1 VAQKNTAGRPRKA
14 APAPAG
20 RAKKAAPAPP
30 PPAPGPDLAKLLP
43 YVGLAVAFWATLPQW
58 SGPKLSVSNSKEVA
72 DHVIPGIAVLLASLV
87 GIYASRRPQGPGAL
101 RFMGGLAVL
110 LAGLWMMATHIPLV
124 AQTARGGDDAGTW
137 AATIYHF
144 SSALAVFGLGLLWA
158 TVTWSEAGDEAQP
171 APARAGGAKANNA
184 KAKK

>member
-1 VAQKNTAGRPRKA
+1 V
-14 APAPAG
+14 
-20 RAKKAAPAPP
+20 
-30 PPAPGPDLAKLLP
+30 LP

-58 SGPKLSVSNSKEVA
+58 SGPKLSVSNSK
-72 DHVIPGIAVLLASLV
+72 
-87 GIYASRRPQGPGAL
+87 
-101 RFMGGLAVL
+101 AVL

-158 TVTWSEAGDEAQP
+158 TATWSEAGDEPQRAP
-171 APARAGGAKANNA
+171 AAARAGGAKANNA

>member
-1 VAQKNTAGRPRKA
+1 
-14 APAPAG
+14 
-20 RAKKAAPAPP
+20 
-30 PPAPGPDLAKLLP
+30 
-43 YVGLAVAFWATLPQW
+43 
-58 SGPKLSVSNSKEVA
+58 VSNSKEVA

-87 GIYASRRPQGPGAL
+87 GIYATRRPQGPGGL

-124 AQTARGGDDAGTW
+124 IQTAQGGDDAGTW

-171 APARAGGAKANNA
+171 ATAGAGGGAKPNNAKTNNA